1 MLKSASK
8 GEALDIGALTGAVL
22 VLRVGGLLR
31 HSHCHCHCLRMDS
44 RRQLVMPALVMLSFA
59 RAQAM
64 GGSGFI
70 APFCAGLLTG
80 YLYKRETGFCTRQ
93 LQARRDPLLVSGQS
107 ISSAVY
113 LQAFLLFLFS

>member
-1 MLKSASK
+1 MLKSALR
-8 GEALDIGALTGAVL
+8 GEALSIGALTGAVL
-22 VLRVGGLLR
+22 ALRVGGLLR
-31 HSHCHCHCLRMDS
+31 LSHCLRMDS

-70 APFCAGLLTG
+70 AAFCAGLLTG
-80 YLYKRETGFCTRQ
+80 YLYKRDQ
-93 LQARRDPLLVSGQS
+93 LLVSGQS